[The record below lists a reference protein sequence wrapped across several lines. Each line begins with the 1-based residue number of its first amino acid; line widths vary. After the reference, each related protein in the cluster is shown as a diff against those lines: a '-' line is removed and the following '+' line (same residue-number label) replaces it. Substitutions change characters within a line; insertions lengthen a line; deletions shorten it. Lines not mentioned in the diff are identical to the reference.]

1 MSLVKPLLS
10 PIASFD
16 ATENHKFS
24 FIVNGGDQVVKNTI
38 QIVNNQ
44 TSAIVYEHTE
54 NTFSY
59 EQTVNANVLE
69 NGVYYAVRFKTF
81 NRNDE
86 SSAWSDLEPFHC
98 YSSPTISFNV
108 TDGQEVNESN
118 LQVELSYNQAQHELL
133 NYAVIDLYDEN
144 HRLIETSSYLY
155 NASTEFPI
163 VCRYTFHGLINMNT
177 YYIKGRVNTLGDMNK
192 ESNFVSFHIRYINP
206 ILHSGFNAEV
216 ENCHNYVALS
226 TNVKV
231 VSGVYHPLNETPTYI
246 DNQAIDLRSMVAN
259 IGDGMYS
266 KYAEF
271 SSGYVIPKNFLFRM
285 WFKVG
290 DINKNIAIFQSQDT
304 TETITLKWVRD
315 TQLDYVELK
324 TTSGTRITSNGV
336 VHSNGLNEYFLW
348 LKVVGHTW
356 TLQLEAITTTST
368 IINWND
374 NTTNIQNLATLDKT
388 YVSENFE
395 TYSMPPQREYA
406 LENTLTDLIIGNGV
420 FSHMNVSTN
429 IDLPYTHDI
438 PQNFDEYT
446 IMNCSFDGNL
456 NGGSADSDITNL
468 KALKIKRREKNTS
481 TNWVTIYEHS
491 VADFSDLELTYHDYF
506 VPCGKEIEYA
516 LVPVL
521 NGNIDGD
528 YYVKTVKPQWSK
540 VVLSDKENHFEFLSE
555 VKYNSF
561 NQNIEVGILQPIG
574 SKYPTLLQNSTTN
587 YLSGQITLKLLGYE
601 YDGVS
606 PDRINVHDQLQDVL
620 AFLTNG
626 KAKVLTDWNGNAI
639 ILRVSE
645 TPTIDCISE
654 YGMGIY
660 NVSFAFVEQGKVNNE
675 NDLKDLNLKG

>member
-1 MSLVKPLLS
+1 
-10 PIASFD
+10 
-16 ATENHKFS
+16 
-24 FIVNGGDQVVKNTI
+24 
-38 QIVNNQ
+38 
-44 TSAIVYEHTE
+44 
-54 NTFSY
+54 
-59 EQTVNANVLE
+59 
-69 NGVYYAVRFKTF
+69 
-81 NRNDE
+81 
-86 SSAWSDLEPFHC
+86 
-98 YSSPTISFNV
+98 
-108 TDGQEVNESN
+108 
-118 LQVELSYNQAQHELL
+118 
-133 NYAVIDLYDEN
+133 
-144 HRLIETSSYLY
+144 
-155 NASTEFPI
+155 
-163 VCRYTFHGLINMNT
+163 
-177 YYIKGRVNTLGDMNK
+177 
-192 ESNFVSFHIRYINP
+192 
-206 ILHSGFNAEV
+206 
-216 ENCHNYVALS
+216 
-226 TNVKV
+226 
-231 VSGVYHPLNETPTYI
+231 
-246 DNQAIDLRSMVAN
+246 MVAN

-315 TQLDYVELK
+315 TQLDYVELE

-356 TLQLEAITTTST
+356 TLQLEAITTTPT
-368 IINWND
+368 ITNWND
-374 NTTNIQNLATLDKT
+374 STTNIQNLATLDKT
-388 YVSENFE
+388 YVGENFE
-395 TYSMPPQREYA
+395 PYSMPPQREYA

-420 FSHMNVSTN
+420 FLHMNVSTN

-438 PQNFDEYT
+438 PQDFDEYT
-446 IMNCSFDGNL
+446 IMNCSFEGDL

-468 KALKIKRREKNTS
+468 KALKIKRREKDAT

-506 VPCGKEIEYA
+506 VPCGKDIEYA

-540 VVLSDKENHFEFLSE
+540 IVLSDKENHFEFLSE

-561 NQNIEVGILQPIG
+561 NQNIVVGTLQPIG
-574 SKYPTLLQNSTTN
+574 SKYPTLLQNSITN

-606 PDRINVHDQLQDVL
+606 PDRINVHNQLQDVL
-620 AFLTNG
+620 EFLTNG

-660 NVSFAFVEQGKVNNE
+660 NVSFAFVEQGKVDNE

>member
-24 FIVNGGDQVVKNTI
+24 FIVNGGDQIVKNTI

-81 NRNDE
+81 NRNNE

-133 NYAVIDLYDEN
+133 NYAIIDLYDEH

-206 ILHSGFNAEV
+206 ILHSGFNAETK
-216 ENCHNYVALS
+216 NCHNYVELS

-231 VSGVYHPLNETPTYI
+231 VSGIYHPLNETPTYI
-246 DNQAIDLRSMVAN
+246 DNKAIDLRSMVAN

-266 KYAEF
+266 KYVEF

-315 TQLDYVELK
+315 TQLDYVELE

-356 TLQLEAITTTST
+356 TLQLEAITITPT
-368 IINWND
+368 ITNWND

-420 FSHMNVSTN
+420 FSHMNISTN
-429 IDLPYTHDI
+429 IDLPYSHDI

-468 KALKIKRREKNTS
+468 KALKIKRREKDTT
-481 TNWVTIYEHS
+481 TNWVTIYEHV

-561 NQNIEVGILQPIG
+561 NQNIEVGALQPIG
-574 SKYPTLLQNSTTN
+574 SKYPTLLQNSITN

-606 PDRINVHDQLQDVL
+606 PDRINAHNQLQDVL
-620 AFLTNG
+620 DFLTNG

>member
-38 QIVNNQ
+38 QIINNQ

-98 YSSPTISFNV
+98 YSNPTITFNI

-133 NYAVIDLYDEN
+133 NYAIIDLYDEN

-177 YYIKGRVNTLGDMNK
+177 YYIKGRVNTLGDMNE
-192 ESNFVSFHIRYINP
+192 ESDFISFHIRYINP

-216 ENCHNYVALS
+216 ENCHNYVELS

-231 VSGVYHPLNETPTYI
+231 VSGTYHPLNEEPTYI

-266 KYAEF
+266 KYVEF
-271 SSGYVIPKNFLFRM
+271 SSGYVIPKNFLFRL
-285 WFKVG
+285 WFRVG

-304 TETITLKWVRD
+304 TETMTLKWVRD
-315 TQLDYVELK
+315 IQLDYVELT
-324 TTSGTRITSNGV
+324 TTSGTKITSNGV
-336 VHSNGLNEYFLW
+336 AHSNGLNEYFLW
-348 LKVVGHTW
+348 LKVVGHVW
-356 TLQLEAITTTST
+356 TLQLEAIST
-368 IINWND
+368 VPTIMNWN
-374 NTTNIQNLATLDKT
+374 NNSTNIQNLATLDDT
-388 YVSENFE
+388 YTDTSFE
-395 TYSMPPQREYA
+395 IYSMPPQREH
-406 LENTLTDLIIGNGV
+406 TLTDTFTDLIIGNGV
-420 FSHMNVSTN
+420 FYHMNVSTN
-429 IDLPYTHDI
+429 IDLIYTHDI
-438 PQNFDEYT
+438 PQDFDEYT

-468 KALKIKRREKNTS
+468 KALKIKRREKGTTTS
-481 TNWVTIYEHS
+481 WITIYEHS

-506 VPCGKEIEYA
+506 VPSGKNIEYA

-528 YYVKTVKPQWSK
+528 YYVQTVKPQWSK
-540 VVLSDKENHFEFLSE
+540 VVLSDKENHFEFLSDI
-555 VKYNSF
+555 KYNSF
-561 NQNIEVGILQPIG
+561 NKNIEVGTLQPIG
-574 SKYPTLLQNSTTN
+574 SKYPTVLQNSITN

-620 AFLTNG
+620 EFLTNG

-660 NVSFAFVEQGKVNNE
+660 NVSFAFVEQGKIDNE
-675 NDLKDLNLKG
+675 NDLEDLNLKG

>member
-98 YSSPTISFNV
+98 YSSPTISFNI
-108 TDGQEVNESN
+108 TNGQEVNESN

-133 NYAVIDLYDEN
+133 NYAIIDLYDEN
-144 HRLIETSSYLY
+144 HRLLETSSYLY

-177 YYIKGRVNTLGDMNK
+177 YYIKGRVNTLGNMNK

-206 ILHSGFNAEV
+206 ILHSGFNAETK
-216 ENCHNYVALS
+216 NCHNYVELS

-231 VSGVYHPLNETPTYI
+231 VSGIYHPLNETPTYI

-348 LKVVGHTW
+348 LKVVGHAW
-356 TLQLEAITTTST
+356 TLQLEAIKITPT

-388 YVSENFE
+388 YVSESFE

-438 PQNFDEYT
+438 PQDFDEYT
-446 IMNCSFDGNL
+446 IMNCSFGGNL

-468 KALKIKRREKNTS
+468 KALKIKRREKNTATS
-481 TNWVTIYEHS
+481 WVTIYEHP

-506 VPCGKEIEYA
+506 VPSGKDIEYA

-561 NQNIEVGILQPIG
+561 NQNIEVGALQPIG
-574 SKYPTLLQNSTTN
+574 AKYPTLLQNSITN

-606 PDRINVHDQLQDVL
+606 PDRINAHNQLQDVL
-620 AFLTNG
+620 SFLTNG

-660 NVSFAFVEQGKVNNE
+660 NVSFAFVEQGKIDNE

>member
-16 ATENHKFS
+16 ATQSHKFS
-24 FIVNGGDQVVKNTI
+24 FIVNGGDQIVKNTI

-98 YSSPTISFNV
+98 YSSPVISFNV

-133 NYAVIDLYDEN
+133 NYAIIDLYDEN

-177 YYIKGRVNTLGDMNK
+177 YYIKGRVNTLGNMNK
-192 ESNFVSFHIRYINP
+192 ESDFISFHIRYINP

-315 TQLDYVELK
+315 TQLDYVELE

-356 TLQLEAITTTST
+356 TLQLEAITTTPT
-368 IINWND
+368 ITNWND
-374 NTTNIQNLATLDKT
+374 STTNIQNLATLDKT

-395 TYSMPPQREYA
+395 TYLMPPQREYA

-438 PQNFDEYT
+438 PQDFDEYT
-446 IMNCSFDGNL
+446 IMNCSFEGDL

-468 KALKIKRREKNTS
+468 KALKIKRREKDAT

-506 VPCGKEIEYA
+506 VPCGKDIEYA

-561 NQNIEVGILQPIG
+561 NQNIEVGTLQPIG
-574 SKYPTLLQNSTTN
+574 SKYPILLQNSITN

-660 NVSFAFVEQGKVNNE
+660 NVSFAFVEQGKVDNE